1 MKNLKYLLVSPTVL
15 VAFFPVG
22 MVIGFIAYLVFLVV
36 VDLTSAPQPAG
47 VIRDGN
53 EWDVVAR
60 ILIWGGGISGVLA
73 GIALLWR
80 HAKAEKM
87 GGLLQGLDDYEF
99 SEITYRRGASGSF
112 APVLRGTGMRV
123 QTIIMAA
130 QNNSPAEIAE
140 EYDLT
145 QSQVREALGF
155 YEVHRAEID
164 ASIQAE
170 AALEPRDE

>member
-36 VDLTSAPQPAG
+36 VDLTSAPQSAG
-47 VIRDGN
+47 AIRDGN
-53 EWDVVAR
+53 EYVAR
-60 ILIWGGGISGVLA
+60 ILIWGGGTSGVLA

-80 HAKAEKM
+80 HAKSEKM
-87 GGLLQGLDDYEF
+87 GGPLQGLDDYEF
-99 SEITYRRGASGSF
+99 SEITYRRGASGAF
-112 APVLRGTGMRV
+112 APVLRGTGIRV
-123 QTIIMAA
+123 QTIVMAA
-130 QNNSPAEIAE
+130 QNNPPAEIAE

-145 QSQVREALGF
+145 QSQVRDALGF